1 MQDKIWEG
9 AKKDTIGLNAFYNE
23 NKDNY
28 LWPERVIGSVARSS
42 NAKNI
47 KKVRKLWASGKSNQS
62 IDELLNKIQQNVIF
76 STGEFELG
84 LSPLPESFTPR
95 AKSQLSKIIKEN
107 NSFYIVNVKEFMPQ
121 SQKSLEDS
129 RGQLISDYQTKLE
142 TQWILE
148 LKSKFNVKV
157 NEDVFQKVKSII
169 SK

>member
-1 MQDKIWEG
+1 M
-9 AKKDTIGLNAFYNE
+9 
-23 NKDNY
+23 
-28 LWPERVIGSVARSS
+28 
-42 NAKNI
+42 
-47 KKVRKLWASGKSNQS
+47 
-62 IDELLNKIQQNVIF
+62 
-76 STGEFELG
+76 
-84 LSPLPESFTPR
+84 
-95 AKSQLSKIIKEN
+95 IKEN